1 MFLLFQLDSLFSIL
15 SFVGARSLLLLL
27 ERKRGTPKHLGPIWF
42 ENISKLKT
50 QFSFLIS
57 YYSILKHISYLIIY
71 FSLNLVQLLF
81 GSSFR
86 VISHFLKSNFLW
98 PSGTHTVLV
107 RMVFFFPAY
116 VLSLLISFHFSS
128 QIKDPFLG
136 GFMGWDRWVYVLF
149 MVALGLWVKIGV
161 VMGCIWWHTPWWLL
175 VFVAVVVGFMS

>member
-50 QFSFLIS
+50 HFSFLIS

-81 GSSFR
+81 RSSFR

-98 PSGTHTVLV
+98 SSGAHTLCQNGI
-107 RMVFFFPAY
+107 
-116 VLSLLISFHFSS
+116 LLPRVCFISHF
-128 QIKDPFLG
+128 PFL
-136 GFMGWDRWVYVLF
+136 FLSCF
-149 MVALGLWVKIGV
+149 FTFL
-161 VMGCIWWHTPWWLL
+161 
-175 VFVAVVVGFMS
+175 

>member
-71 FSLNLVQLLF
+71 FSQLSSTFVSFKFSGDISLF
-81 GSSFR
+81 KVKFFMAGWSPHIVSERYSTSPCMFYLSF
-86 VISHFLKSNFLW
+86 SFPFSLLLLHFPLK
-98 PSGTHTVLV
+98 
-107 RMVFFFPAY
+107 
-116 VLSLLISFHFSS
+116 LSLLFLFIISYLSPTTTLS
-128 QIKDPFLG
+128 LQS
-136 GFMGWDRWVYVLF
+136 
-149 MVALGLWVKIGV
+149 
-161 VMGCIWWHTPWWLL
+161 TQLL
-175 VFVAVVVGFMS
+175 ASYHDHSTQPLH